1 MESRTHGHIGAS
13 PAIHDAREKA
23 TGTLRY
29 LNTEEVRR
37 ILVQSWC
44 GLALSAQE
52 GAMYASGE
60 YLLAGLPV
68 VTTRS
73 RGGRDAFYHPD
84 YVATVEDR
92 PEAVAAAVL
101 DFKERKLDPA
111 TVRNRTIA
119 LFREHRRRL
128 IARLCEIVQ
137 RDLFA
142 LADGSMWLPQFTH
155 QMRKRLKVNLG
166 AEADQGVA

>member
-1 MESRTHGHIGAS
+1 MRDLTYCNYSKAS
-13 PAIHDAREKA
+13 
-23 TGTLRY
+23 GTLRD

-37 ILVQSWC
+37 ILVQSRC

-73 RGGRDAFYHPD
+73 RGGRDAFTIPIMSPPSKID
-84 YVATVEDR
+84 PRRWRQRSSISKNVNSTR
-92 PEAVAAAVL
+92 PPSAIGRSHCFASIAAG
-101 DFKERKLDPA
+101 
-111 TVRNRTIA
+111 
-119 LFREHRRRL
+119 L

-137 RDLFA
+137 CDLFA